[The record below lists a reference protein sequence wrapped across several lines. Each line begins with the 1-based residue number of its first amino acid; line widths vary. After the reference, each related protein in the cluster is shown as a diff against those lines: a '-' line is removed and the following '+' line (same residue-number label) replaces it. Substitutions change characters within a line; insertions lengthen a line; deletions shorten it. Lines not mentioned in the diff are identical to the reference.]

1 MKTIAVIFGGKSV
14 EHDISVITAM
24 QAMAR
29 FPKGYQMLPIYITS
43 QGNFVVADNLN
54 DAKIYLNFAKNV
66 KNCRNVSIDFENHGV
81 FVWKKNKIK
90 KRIKVDC
97 ALLCNHGHGGE
108 DGALQGMLDLAGIAY
123 TSSTLSSSAMT
134 MDKSLTKIMLGNF
147 HIKTLPYV
155 QFDRCEYHQNKLK
168 ILQTIKKK
176 LAFPCIIKPANL
188 GSSVGISICECEAK
202 LDKQIEDAFAF
213 DERILVERYL
223 SDAEEY
229 SCACVKIND
238 KILPSKVNKVKK
250 SKIYTFEEKYIK
262 EREIGKCEISKELN
276 EQIKKL
282 AVKAYKAL
290 RCDGVVRID
299 FLLDKKKKTLFVN
312 EINSIPGSLSFNMFD
327 SSFEDLL
334 SVLIEEGIEKNG
346 KTKNVIYQ
354 FSSSAIEKYISLSCK
369 KGLKAK

>member
-1 MKTIAVIFGGKSV
+1 MKTVAVIFGGKSV

-108 DGALQGMLDLAGIAY
+108 DGTLQGMLELAGIAY

-262 EREIGKCEISKELN
+262 EREVGKCEISKELN

-312 EINSIPGSLSFNMFD
+312 EINSIPGSLSSNMFD

>member
-1 MKTIAVIFGGKSV
+1 MKTVAVIFGGKSV

-108 DGALQGMLDLAGIAY
+108 DGTLQGMLELAGIAY

-155 QFDRCEYHQNKLK
+155 QFDRCEYRQNKLK

>member
-1 MKTIAVIFGGKSV
+1 MKTVAVIFGGKSV

-66 KNCRNVSIDFENHGV
+66 KNCRNVSIDFENHGI

-108 DGALQGMLDLAGIAY
+108 DGTLQGMLELAGIAY

-155 QFDRCEYHQNKLK
+155 QFDKCEYHQNKLK

-188 GSSVGISICECEAK
+188 GSSVGISICESEAK

-223 SDAEEY
+223 SGAEEY

-312 EINSIPGSLSFNMFD
+312 EINAIPGSLSFNMFD

>member
-108 DGALQGMLDLAGIAY
+108 DGTLQGMLELAGIAY

-176 LAFPCIIKPANL
+176 LAFPYIIKPANL

>member
-1 MKTIAVIFGGKSV
+1 MKTVAVIFGGKSV

-108 DGALQGMLDLAGIAY
+108 DGTLQGMLELAGIAY

-155 QFDRCEYHQNKLK
+155 HFDRCEYHQNKLK

>member
-1 MKTIAVIFGGKSV
+1 MKTVAVIFGGKSV

-108 DGALQGMLDLAGIAY
+108 DGTLQGMLELAGIAY

-168 ILQTIKKK
+168 ILQIIKKK

>member
-1 MKTIAVIFGGKSV
+1 MKTVAVIFGGKSV

-66 KNCRNVSIDFENHGV
+66 KNCRNVSIDFENHGI

-108 DGALQGMLDLAGIAY
+108 DGTLQGMLELAGIAY

-155 QFDRCEYHQNKLK
+155 QFDKCEYHQNKLK

-223 SDAEEY
+223 SGAEEY

-312 EINSIPGSLSFNMFD
+312 EINAIPGSLSFNMFD

>member
-1 MKTIAVIFGGKSV
+1 MKTVAVIFGGKSV

-108 DGALQGMLDLAGIAY
+108 DGTLQGMLELAGIAY

-238 KILPSKVNKVKK
+238 KILPSKVKKDKK

>member
-1 MKTIAVIFGGKSV
+1 MKTVAVIFGGKSV

-108 DGALQGMLDLAGIAY
+108 DGALQGMLELARIAY

-262 EREIGKCEISKELN
+262 EREIEKCEISKELN

-299 FLLDKKKKTLFVN
+299 FLLDKKKKTFFVN

>member
-108 DGALQGMLDLAGIAY
+108 DGTLQGMLELAGIAY

-312 EINSIPGSLSFNMFD
+312 EINAIPGSLSFNMFD

>member
-108 DGALQGMLDLAGIAY
+108 DGTLQGMLELAGIAY

-312 EINSIPGSLSFNMFD
+312 EMNSIPGSLSFNMFD

>member
-108 DGALQGMLDLAGIAY
+108 DGTLQGMLELAGIAY

-147 HIKTLPYV
+147 YIKTLPYV

>member
-1 MKTIAVIFGGKSV
+1 MKTVAVIFGGKSV

-108 DGALQGMLDLAGIAY
+108 DGALQGMLELAGIAY

-176 LAFPCIIKPANL
+176 IAFPCIIKPANL

-369 KGLKAK
+369 RGLKAK

>member
-108 DGALQGMLDLAGIAY
+108 DGTLQGMLELAGIAY

-262 EREIGKCEISKELN
+262 EREIEKCEISKELN

-290 RCDGVVRID
+290 RCDGVARID

>member
-108 DGALQGMLDLAGIAY
+108 DGTLQGMLELAGIAY

-147 HIKTLPYV
+147 YIKTLPYV
-155 QFDRCEYHQNKLK
+155 HFDRCEYHQNKLK

>member
-108 DGALQGMLDLAGIAY
+108 DGALQGMLELAGIAY

-134 MDKSLTKIMLGNF
+134 MDKGLTKIMLGNF

-155 QFDRCEYHQNKLK
+155 QFDRCEYRQNKLK

>member
-108 DGALQGMLDLAGIAY
+108 DGTLQGMLELAGIAY

-155 QFDRCEYHQNKLK
+155 QFDKCEYHQNKLK

-262 EREIGKCEISKELN
+262 EREIEKCEISKELN

-290 RCDGVVRID
+290 RCDGVARID

>member
-1 MKTIAVIFGGKSV
+1 M
-14 EHDISVITAM
+14 
-24 QAMAR
+24 
-29 FPKGYQMLPIYITS
+29 
-43 QGNFVVADNLN
+43 
-54 DAKIYLNFAKNV
+54 
-66 KNCRNVSIDFENHGV
+66 
-81 FVWKKNKIK
+81 
-90 KRIKVDC
+90 
-97 ALLCNHGHGGE
+97 
-108 DGALQGMLDLAGIAY
+108 
-123 TSSTLSSSAMT
+123 
-134 MDKSLTKIMLGNF
+134 
-147 HIKTLPYV
+147 
-155 QFDRCEYHQNKLK
+155 
-168 ILQTIKKK
+168 
-176 LAFPCIIKPANL
+176 
-188 GSSVGISICECEAK
+188 
-202 LDKQIEDAFAF
+202 
-213 DERILVERYL
+213 VERYL

-262 EREIGKCEISKELN
+262 EREIEKCEISKELN

>member
-108 DGALQGMLDLAGIAY
+108 DGTLQGMLELAGIAY

>member
-1 MKTIAVIFGGKSV
+1 MKTVAVIFGGKSV

-108 DGALQGMLDLAGIAY
+108 DGTLQGMLELAGIAY

-312 EINSIPGSLSFNMFD
+312 EMNSIPGSLSFNMFD

>member
-66 KNCRNVSIDFENHGV
+66 KNCMNVSIDFENHGI

-108 DGALQGMLDLAGIAY
+108 DGALQGMLDLAGIPY
-123 TSSTLSSSAMT
+123 TSSTLSSSVLT

-155 QFDRCEYHQNKLK
+155 QFDRCEYDQNKLK

-202 LDKQIEDAFAF
+202 LEKQIEEAFVF

-223 SDAEEY
+223 SNAEEY

-262 EREIGKCEISKELN
+262 EREIGKCEIPKSLN

-290 RCDGVVRID
+290 RCDGVTRVD
-299 FLLDKKKKTLFVN
+299 FLLDGKKKILYVN

-327 SSFEDLL
+327 NSFEDLL
-334 SVLIEEGIEKNG
+334 SVLIEEGIEKAG
-346 KTKNVIYQ
+346 KSKNMVYQ

-369 KGLKAK
+369 RGLKAK

>member
-108 DGALQGMLDLAGIAY
+108 DGTLQGMLELAGIAY

-155 QFDRCEYHQNKLK
+155 QFDKCEYHQNKLK

>member
-108 DGALQGMLDLAGIAY
+108 DGTLQGMLELAGIAY

-262 EREIGKCEISKELN
+262 EREIEKCEISKELN

>member
-108 DGALQGMLDLAGIAY
+108 DGALQGMLELAGIAY

>member
-108 DGALQGMLDLAGIAY
+108 DGALQGMLELAGIAY

-155 QFDRCEYHQNKLK
+155 HFDRCEYHQNKLK

-188 GSSVGISICECEAK
+188 GSSVGISICESEAK

-223 SDAEEY
+223 SGAEEY

-312 EINSIPGSLSFNMFD
+312 EINAIPGSLSFNMFD

>member
-1 MKTIAVIFGGKSV
+1 MKTVAVIFGGKSV

-29 FPKGYQMLPIYITS
+29 FPKGYQMFPIYITS

-108 DGALQGMLDLAGIAY
+108 DGTLQGMLELAGIAY

-369 KGLKAK
+369 KGIKAK